1 MRGRSLGDKT
11 AISVAIVDDEA
22 DFTRLVLMLLKKRG
36 IDVAFVAHDGQE
48 AIEMFKNAH
57 KKPDVILMD
66 HHMKMVDGVEATK
79 RILDISKESRVIFL
93 SADSHIKEDAMRAGA
108 CAFLNKPAGIN
119 EIINVIKNCR

>member
-1 MRGRSLGDKT
+1 MEDKT

-22 DFTRLVLMLLKKRG
+22 DFTRLVIMLLKKRG
-36 IDVAFVAHDGQE
+36 MDVSFVAHDGQE

-66 HHMKMVDGVEATK
+66 HHMKMMDGVEATK
-79 RILDISKESRVIFL
+79 RILEISKDPRVIFL
-93 SADSHIKEDAMRAGA
+93 SADSHIKEDAVRAGA
-108 CAFLNKPAGIN
+108 CVFLNKPTGIN

>member
-1 MRGRSLGDKT
+1 MEDKT
-11 AISVAIVDDEA
+11 AMSVAIVDNEA
-22 DFTRLVLMLLKKRG
+22 DFTRLLQMLLKKRG
-36 IDVAFVAHDGQE
+36 IDVSFIAHDGQE

-79 RILDISKESRVIFL
+79 RILEISKKPRVIFL
-93 SADSHIKEDAMRAGA
+93 SADSHIKEDAVRAGA
-108 CAFLNKPAGIN
+108 CVFLNKPTGIN